1 MSFEL
6 EDKYK
11 ILFDLIWVAVQKL
24 LRLIADI
31 RAGRVDPNDIDLAEL
46 RARVDAID
54 ELPTN

>member
-46 RARVDAID
+46 RARVDAIND
-54 ELPTN
+54 LPTN